1 MMSYCMRSLLIKNVF
16 CKIFQAKTFIVLCSV
31 LVKHIDLDPFP
42 PSVLSVLKGFK
53 TLNIIG

>member
-1 MMSYCMRSLLIKNVF
+1 MRSLLIKNVF
-16 CKIFQAKTFIVLCSV
+16 CKIFHAKTFIVLCSV